1 MSLKKRRF
9 SEHAHSFSTAAQNI
23 SEVIYIM
30 SNKKKAKN
38 AAPQPSPLY
47 KTNPIPLG
55 EETSPRAEELA
66 IRLAKQ
72 WVDENHL

>member
-1 MSLKKRRF
+1 MSD
-9 SEHAHSFSTAAQNI
+9 
-23 SEVIYIM
+23 
-30 SNKKKAKN
+30 KKKAKN

-55 EETSPRAEELA
+55 EETSLRAEELA